1 MAMNSFSRSD
11 TYPTSTIVSSF
22 AGNYPY
28 KSTNVNGQNPSKYF
42 DNINTDRIVASI
54 LMRLTL
60 ALFSLIKFRSLT
72 LLLQAATINYSTLV
86 MAETA
91 WRITSTLYPAIILP
105 LCTPITQ
112 LIATP
117 VIIIIIVL
125 PTGKT
130 NVRVF
135 DNIRNLCN

>member
-60 ALFSLIKFRSLT
+60 ALFSLIKFRSDFIIAGSNYQ
-72 LLLQAATINYSTLV
+72 LLNIGNGRDSMAYNQYSVPSYYPTPMYTNYPTNSNAGDNNNNSAAN
-86 MAETA
+86 
-91 WRITSTLYPAIILP
+91 WKDQ
-105 LCTPITQ
+105 CK
-112 LIATP
+112 
-117 VIIIIIVL
+117 
-125 PTGKT
+125 G
-130 NVRVF
+130 F
-135 DNIRNLCN
+135 